1 MKRSGLPKHVRHP
14 FLDRHG
20 KRRYRACR
28 HGVTYYFKS
37 GPGTD
42 EFLIEY
48 R

>member
-1 MKRSGLPKHVRHP
+1 MKRSGLPKHVTC

-48 R
+48 Q